1 MLSSAISLFVMLYM
15 PEEGYENVPIAEEL
29 VDWMNMHFVEPPTE
43 QGNMLNQL
51 EKPWENEV
59 FWSYLTKWVSP
70 FTVFVAAHGVGYS
83 IRRCI
88 LRGLTGS
95 SSCFLQVLERHPSLG
110 LRDMVKLLQPLVMNQ
125 PHLRN
130 FTSER
135 KFVFAA
141 HQWRDEVKAL
151 RVEMDKIPERER
163 TVHLGSKGGEDWWE
177 KLSDIVSLLE
187 GESQVLRRIIKTEL
201 KGDWKEGVSAW
212 GMFVDWRT
220 RRQSLP

>member
-15 PEEGYENVPIAEEL
+15 PEPGYENVPIAEEL

-43 QGNMLNQL
+43 QGDMLNQL

-59 FWSYLTKWVSP
+59 FWSYLTKWVSS

-88 LRGLTGS
+88 LRSLTES
-95 SSCFLQVLERHPSLG
+95 SSCFLQVLECHPSLG

-135 KFVFAA
+135 EFVFAA
-141 HQWRDEVKAL
+141 HQWRNEIKAL

-163 TVHLGSKGGEDWWE
+163 TVHLGSRGEEDWWE

-187 GESQVLRRIIKTEL
+187 GESQVLKRIIKTEL
-201 KGDWKEGVSAW
+201 KGDWKEGVAAW